1 MAMVDC
7 FGRIEEFIQQDQ
19 RRDLRQIDA
28 TPTPGA
34 SSLHNIKDGK
44 PLLKGN
50 EMNLTTRKLTMIIS
64 LVGCGKST
72 LLKGMLKEMP
82 SLSGTVH
89 IALCSVAFCDQTP
102 WVLNNF
108 LKENIT
114 MFLEPSDL
122 LYRSVLHACTLN
134 NYLK

>member
-1 MAMVDC
+1 MVDY

-19 RRDLRQIDA
+19 RHDLRQIDA

-34 SSLHNIKDGK
+34 SSLDSIKEGK
-44 PLLKGN
+44 SLLKGN
-50 EMNLTTRKLTMIIS
+50 GTNLTTRKLTMIIS

-72 LLKGMLKEMP
+72 LLKGMLSEMP

-89 IALCSVAFCDQTP
+89 IASCSVAYCDQTP
-102 WVLNNF
+102 RFLNNF

-114 MFLEPSDL
+114 MVLEPSNL
-122 LYRSVLHACTLN
+122 LYCSVLHACALN
-134 NYLK
+134 NHLK